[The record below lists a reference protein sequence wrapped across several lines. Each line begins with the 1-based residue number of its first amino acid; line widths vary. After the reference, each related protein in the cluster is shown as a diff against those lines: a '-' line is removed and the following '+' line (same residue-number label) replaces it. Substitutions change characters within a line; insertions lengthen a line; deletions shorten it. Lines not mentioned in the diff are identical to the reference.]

1 MQRRY
6 PYKQISD
13 NFDHEAIRQ
22 FIASTGVLVGFDP
35 NAYPGILDKSQWR
48 LGIRTFLGT
57 DDAGRSLQPL
67 RRHELVALSRVVPVE
82 TPEDGVRATTLRRRF
97 AEFVGAHESPADMTM
112 LRTAEL
118 RHLAVM
124 LAGNH
129 EADEESVT
137 AANTEQRRQAGP
149 HSSRDDRP
157 DDPESEPEA
166 DSTATSDADRAY
178 TKDDLIDHLRTLT
191 EEHGAPPTV
200 DTIDSEP
207 GPSATVYY
215 EHFGDIFSAREAAG
229 VGHPSGASTHYHSL
243 VSQAEGG
250 E

>member
-6 PYKQISD
+6 PYKQTSD

-22 FIASTGVLVGFDP
+22 FIASTGILVGFDP

-57 DDAGRSLQPL
+57 EDTGRSLQPL

-97 AEFVGAHESPADMTM
+97 AELVGTHELPDEMTM
-112 LRTAEL
+112 LRAEEL

-137 AANTEQRRQAGP
+137 AANTDQRRQAGP
-149 HSSRDDRP
+149 HTSHDEHP
-157 DDPESEPEA
+157 DDPEPA
-166 DSTATSDADRAY
+166 PGANSTATSDADKTY
-178 TKDDLIDHLRTLT
+178 TKDDLIEHLRTLT
-191 EEHGAPPTV
+191 EERGAPPTV
-200 DTIDSEP
+200 DTINSES

-215 EHFGDIFSAREAAG
+215 DHFGDIFSAREATG
-229 VGHPSGASTHYHSL
+229 VGHPSGTSTHYHTL
-243 VSQAEGG
+243 VNQDEGG